1 MCFVS
6 LKLII
11 SLHLTEAVRSK
22 LVAMKVAN
30 PSCRFRLE
38 VNGLTREK
46 VRTSQRS
53 EQGLKA
59 PTEYFVEADVYTKQT
74 GKTISESDV
83 IWEEIDGV
91 WKQGVTRLNFDL
103 VWLVVVCF

>member
-1 MCFVS
+1 
-6 LKLII
+6 LA
-11 SLHLTEAVRSK
+11 EAVRSK

-30 PSCRFRLE
+30 PKCRFRLE

-59 PTEYFVEADVYTKQT
+59 PTEYFVEADIYTKQT
-74 GKTISESDV
+74 GNTIKQEDLV
-83 IWEEIDGV
+83 WEEIDGV
-91 WKQGVTRLNFDL
+91 WKQGVT
-103 VWLVVVCF
+103 